1 MVMNLPANSGD
12 TRDAS
17 SVPGLRRSPEG
28 GQGNP
33 LPYSCLEIPMDRGL
47 WQAAVHRVAKSQ
59 K

>member
-1 MVMNLPANSGD
+1 MVKNLPANSGD

-17 SVPGLRRSPEG
+17 SVPGLKRSPEG
-28 GQGNP
+28 GQGSP